1 MTKNPPES
9 QMIQEDS
16 SRPLHFNGSTVRSS
30 YDTHFFILFVTVQ
43 IRPWDKH
50 LANNHLQQLWEKG
63 NQKSSFALHM
73 CPLLSLSESII
84 KLLCTSPSSH
94 LTPLIDHAANNGKCV
109 PESALW
115 YDEKI
120 LGQSGSRTKSE
131 CNFGFWRAWIILL
144 FLAQR
149 LTQIQLSG
157 ISAMKGAL
165 GLY

>member
-1 MTKNPPES
+1 
-9 QMIQEDS
+9 MIQEDS

-30 YDTHFFILFVTVQ
+30 YDTHFFFFLFVTVQ

-120 LGQSGSRTKSE
+120 LGQSGCRTKSE
-131 CNFGFWRAWIILL
+131 CNFGFGERELYCYFWLRDWLRYSCPVWGAP
-144 FLAQR
+144 
-149 LTQIQLSG
+149 S
-157 ISAMKGAL
+157 SAMKGAL
-165 GLY
+165 GSY